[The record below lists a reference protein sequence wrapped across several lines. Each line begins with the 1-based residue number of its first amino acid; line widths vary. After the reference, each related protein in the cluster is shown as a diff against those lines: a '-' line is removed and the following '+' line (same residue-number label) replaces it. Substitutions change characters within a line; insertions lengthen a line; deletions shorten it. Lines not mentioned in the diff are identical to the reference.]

1 MPHPYH
7 IARKFFILQRL
18 CLAVLAAEDHYLPA
32 VIVRDEAHGL
42 AQPFVIIEREAVP
55 HAPIVNVRPVP
66 KAGGYGICKSDA
78 FHYGYVFDPPFLTQ
92 QEGRFAGTPLR
103 TLSGGQ
109 FLNGYSDHYPTYIII
124 SQQ

>member
-1 MPHPYH
+1 MAEGELFSPFLRMHKDGFGSQEYH
-7 IARKFFILQRL
+7 GEWNIYDIILVNRA
-18 CLAVLAAEDHYLPA
+18 LAVPE
-32 VIVRDEAHGL
+32 
-42 AQPFVIIEREAVP
+42 
-55 HAPIVNVRPVP
+55 
-66 KAGGYGICKSDA
+66 AGGYGICKSDA